1 MATKSVIIS
10 VRVDET
16 GSKKVSDSVKE
27 TTKDL
32 SQLTEAEKIQ
42 RIEAEKLK
50 ITNASVAASFR
61 EQAIEQLKVANAG
74 KPLRAQAGLNNAI
87 LLEGSRLAS
96 DAAYG
101 FQGMANNLGQLVSLF
116 FSFSKTAGG
125 VVNSLKELGK
135 SLLGTGGILIAVQ
148 LLIAFGD
155 DIYDFFMGSSKAADE
170 FKKKIDD
177 ATQSL
182 RDQAGLFEELNLIR
196 ARTNLGFDQ
205 LVKTYDRLI
214 YKFPEI
220 EKAAEFLKID
230 KTDEASLN
238 NFLLK
243 YNELVDARV
252 AEKGALEE
260 LKIIRDEINKATKEG
275 DAEKL
280 TQLQDD
286 QTIAVIR
293 YEEALDN
300 LKKLEI
306 NLGLDRKKQQK
317 KNKESRRDFVAGQL
331 NFEKE
336 IIESDNRISKSLVS
350 NKDIEIKAEA
360 DATKEIAKLKQR
372 DFAERQQR
380 RVDAI
385 KNADDRAKAQKIAD
399 RAIADSRTSLNE
411 YLIQIDTETSR
422 KLNQR
427 KLEDLDKA
435 TELLEKELNARIIA
449 QEKFEMSMAR
459 NDFDRIDIQR
469 QLEEAKTQTVLDNLE
484 RQRTA
489 AIVAGEETIGIE
501 QQITNAK
508 EALAETNKKID
519 RDEAD
524 AKLATAN
531 YVAQAITAIAGEGS
545 ALGKAVS
552 VAMAT
557 INTYEAVTAALGAKP
572 YGPWNI
578 AQAAATAAFGFLQV
592 KKILATK
599 LPGGGG
605 SGGGVGGAAPSV
617 EAPDFNV
624 VGASETSQLS
634 MAVAR
639 TREEQKVNL
648 VWDDLETY
656 NNIADKTVNIAAF

>member
-1 MATKSVIIS
+1 MASKSIIIS
-10 VRVDET
+10 VKVNET
-16 GSKKVSDSVKE
+16 GTNQVSDSVKK

-32 SQLTEAEKIQ
+32 SQLTEAEKLQ

-50 ITNASVAASFR
+50 ISNAAVAASFR
-61 EQAIEQLKVANAG
+61 EQAIEQLKVANQG
-74 KPLRAQAGLNNAI
+74 KPFRAQAGLNNAI

-125 VVNSLKELGK
+125 VVNSLKELGR
-135 SLLGTGGILIAVQ
+135 SLLGTGGILIGIQ

-155 DIYDFFMGSSKAADE
+155 KIYDFFMGSSKAADE
-170 FKKKIDD
+170 FRKKIDD

-196 ARTNLGFDQ
+196 AQTNLGFDQ

-238 NFLLK
+238 NFLLN
-243 YNELVDARV
+243 YNKLVDARV
-252 AEKGALEE
+252 AEKGQLEE
-260 LKIIRDEINKATKEG
+260 LKILREQINEATKAE
-275 DAEKL
+275 DAEELEKL
-280 TQLQDD
+280 QNK
-286 QTIAVIR
+286 QTKAIIR
-293 YEEALDN
+293 YQQALDN
-300 LKKLEI
+300 LKEI
-306 NLGLDRKKQQK
+306 ETSLGLNRRKEQK

-336 IIESDNRISKSLVS
+336 IIESENRISKSLVS

-372 DFAERQQR
+372 DFAERQQQ

-399 RAIADSRTSLNE
+399 NAIADSRTSLNA
-411 YLIQIDTETSR
+411 YLEQIDAETSR

-427 KLEDLDKA
+427 KLDDLDKA
-435 TELLEKELNARIIA
+435 TSLLEKELNARLIA
-449 QEKFEMSMAR
+449 EKNFEMSMAR
-459 NDFDRIDIQR
+459 NDFDKLDIQR
-469 QLEEAKTQTVLDNLE
+469 QLEEAKTKNVIDNLE
-484 RQRTA
+484 RQKTA

-501 QQITNAK
+501 QQISNAK
-508 EALAETNKKID
+508 QALAETNKKID
-519 RDEAD
+519 QDEAN

-531 YVAQAITAIAGEGS
+531 YVGEAIIAIAGEGS
-545 ALGKAVS
+545 AVGKAVA

-557 INTYEAVTAALGAKP
+557 MNTYEAVTAALGAKP
-572 YGPWNI
+572 YSPFNI
-578 AQAAATAAFGFLQV
+578 AQAVATGAFGFLQV

-599 LPGGGG
+599 LPAGGGI
-605 SGGGVGGAAPSV
+605 GGGVGGAAPSV
-617 EAPDFNV
+617 QAPDFNV
-624 VGASETSQLS
+624 VGASETSQLGIALGQS
-634 MAVAR
+634 Q
-639 TREEQKVNL
+639 TEQNVNVL
-648 VWDDLETY
+648 WSDIDMKNKEDESQRAIVE
-656 NNIADKTVNIAAF
+656 F